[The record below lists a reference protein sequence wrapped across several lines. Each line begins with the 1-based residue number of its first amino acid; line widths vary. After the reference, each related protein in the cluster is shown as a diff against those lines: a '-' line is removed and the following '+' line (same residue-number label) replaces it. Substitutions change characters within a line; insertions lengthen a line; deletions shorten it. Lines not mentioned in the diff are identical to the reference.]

1 MGLASLQG
9 FIHQFCPFK
18 VRNAMNTVTQRST
31 SWLLPIYTVMV
42 GGSVGLYLLIRSFG
56 EHLSAPP
63 APVAAAAEAASGSAH
78 GNPLPAVL
86 MALLAIILA
95 SRVIGA
101 LFGLIHQPRVIGE
114 VVAGILLGPSVVGH
128 FFPGVTAAVF
138 PSAVMPLL
146 NIIAQIGVM
155 LFMFVVGLELNTE
168 LLRKKTHATMA
179 ISHAS
184 ILLPFLLGSVLA
196 LFLYPLLSTRA
207 VSFTAFSLFLGISM
221 SVTAFPVLARILTD
235 RRLQHSSL
243 GTVALTCAAFDDV
256 TAWCLLALVVGV
268 IQAQIHG
275 AAVTAV
281 LTLLYIAAMFGLV
294 RPLLRQYVERYEAKE
309 STGQGVMAVMGVALL
324 ISSLA
329 TEKIG
334 IHSLFGAFLLG
345 AIVPH
350 DSALARTLAG
360 KLEDF
365 VVVMLLPAFF
375 ALTGLRTQIGL
386 ISGNLWLICGL
397 IVLVACAGKFGGTA
411 IAARFTGMSWRDSS
425 ALGILM
431 NTRGLME
438 LIVLN
443 IGLDLKVISP
453 TLFAM
458 LVIMAVLTTF
468 ATTPILDL
476 LTSHEQV
483 ASDLA
488 TG

>member
-1 MGLASLQG
+1 
-9 FIHQFCPFK
+9 
-18 VRNAMNTVTQRST
+18 MNTVTHRST
-31 SWLLPIYTVMV
+31 SWLLPGYAVMV
-42 GGSVGLYLLIRSFG
+42 GGSAALYLLIRSFG
-56 EHLSAPP
+56 EHLTAP
-63 APVAAAAEAASGSAH
+63 AGAAANVLDTAPGAVH

-95 SRVIGA
+95 SRAVGA
-101 LFGLIHQPRVIGE
+101 LFGLFHQPRVIGE

-128 FFPGVTAAVF
+128 FFPGITAALF

-146 NIIAQIGVM
+146 GIIAQIGVM

-168 LLRKKTHATMA
+168 LLRKKTHSTMA

-184 ILLPFLLGSVLA
+184 ILLPFLMGSALA
-196 LFLYPLLSTRA
+196 LLLYPILSTRA

-235 RRLQHSSL
+235 RKLQHSPL

-275 AAVTAV
+275 ALLTAA
-281 LTLLYIAAMFGLV
+281 LTLLYIGAMFGLV
-294 RPLLRQYVERYEAKE
+294 RPLLRQYVERFEAGQG
-309 STGQGVMAVMGVALL
+309 SAQGVMAVMGVALL
-324 ISSLA
+324 MSSLA

-350 DSALARTLAG
+350 DSSLAKTLTG
-360 KLEDF
+360 RLEDF

-386 ISGNLWLICGL
+386 ISGNLWLLCAL
-397 IVLVACAGKFGGTA
+397 IILVACAGKFGGSA
-411 IAARFTGMSWRDSS
+411 VAARLTGMNWRDAS

-458 LVIMAVLTTF
+458 LVIMAVVTTF
-468 ATTPILDL
+468 ATTPTLDF
-476 LTSHEQV
+476 LTRRG
-483 ASDLA
+483 ASAEL
-488 TG
+488 TGG